1 MRRLVAPAIAVA
13 PFVATLP
20 VVVVLMSA
28 GCGGA
33 AVNAGRPLPAYG
45 GHAAELFDDGIEPLT
60 VGYPSD
66 QEGPPS
72 ADNRLRERTQ
82 VGDAVV
88 RARVTTVNKVE
99 GSGGLSWQLGMHT
112 VEHLAGTGPLDADF
126 TLLVASSAP
135 AAGIVR
141 AWEARLV
148 GTQVIAFVREFA
160 KQGAPPGE
168 AGDLRF
174 HVAPDSADEKKAVTS
189 AVLLEQVR

>member
-1 MRRLVAPAIAVA
+1 LVAG
-13 PFVATLP
+13 
-20 VVVVLMSA
+20 

-33 AVNAGRPLPAYG
+33 ATNAGRPLPAYA
-45 GHAAELFDDGIEPLT
+45 GHAAELFDNGIEPLT

-88 RARVTTVNKVE
+88 RARVTTVNKIE
-99 GSGGLSWQLGMHT
+99 GSSGQSWQLGMHT
-112 VEHLAGTGPLDADF
+112 VEHLAGTGPLDPDF
-126 TLLVASSAP
+126 TLLVASTDP